1 MSSSSSPRE
10 NTSRSNFVK
19 ILCVQS
25 QLLIPG
31 WQWPGSAPTRGVL
44 EQKEETSI
52 YDEGKE
58 VILMGT
64 EVKQR

>member
-1 MSSSSSPRE
+1 M
-10 NTSRSNFVK
+10 K